1 MSPTQA
7 GVTGRAG
14 GGDAG
19 GPRRCRQKTRPCLQ
33 TGRPRRNWPLCS
45 SRQGWSSAPPRT
57 AFRRGDCARGNT
69 CRVSA
74 RNLGPRAVDTAPS
87 ARPWPGRGP
96 RRGSLGDPF
105 STSEGLSANCLGLL
119 TAALRTESVPKHS
132 HLKQRAENTH
142 AQQLFYLETRKQR
155 CRLRKWSIP
164 AHKQGRG
171 VRIHTL
177 PPFVPP
183 VPMET

>member
-1 MSPTQA
+1 MARDAA
-7 GVTGRAG
+7 GRRHARAYRRAAHEGTGPCVPRVKDGLPPHTAQPSG
-14 GGDAG
+14 GE
-19 GPRRCRQKTRPCLQ
+19 T
-33 TGRPRRNWPLCS
+33 
-45 SRQGWSSAPPRT
+45 AP
-57 AFRRGDCARGNT
+57 GVNT